1 MQGLTKVKTRVSKRL
16 GRGYGS
22 GKGGHTSSR
31 GMKGQKARTDVHI
44 LFEGLKV
51 RKSLLN
57 RLPFQRGKS
66 KFKPNPKPIAVNLSD
81 LEYFESDTIITQD
94 LLVKEGFLTKG
105 AAKRFGVKVLGD
117 GELTKK
123 LTVNLPASQ
132 GAREK
137 IEKLGGQVQ

>member
-1 MQGLTKVKTRVSKRL
+1 MENVLKVRNKTTKRL

-31 GMKGQKARTDVHI
+31 GTKGQKARTKVHI

-66 KFKPNPKPIAVNLSD
+66 KFKPNSKPVVFNLSD
-81 LEYFESDTIITQD
+81 LNIFADGETVTEKALFE
-94 LLVKEGFLTKG
+94 KG
-105 AAKRFGVKVLGD
+105 LIKSSQNSKGNVKVLGQ
-117 GELTKK
+117 GTLEKK
-123 LTVNLPASQ
+123 LTVELLVSST
-132 GAREK
+132 AREK
-137 IEKLGGQVQ
+137 IESLGGKVV